1 MVPDQLKYLRIRT
14 HPPTPHH
21 TVDHICSFGISGLYV
36 LKTYGIRALKKGGSR
51 SSFATKRDPKC
62 DPPPAE
68 FLVFK
73 HVLKQRLRRY
83 LPRGFIL
90 VHATLG

>member
-1 MVPDQLKYLRIRT
+1 MERIWT
-14 HPPTPHH
+14 
-21 TVDHICSFGISGLYV
+21 SQ
-36 LKTYGIRALKKGGSR
+36 KGGSP
-51 SSFATKRDPKC
+51 SGFATERVPKY
-62 DPPPAE
+62 DPPPLAE

-90 VHATLG
+90 V